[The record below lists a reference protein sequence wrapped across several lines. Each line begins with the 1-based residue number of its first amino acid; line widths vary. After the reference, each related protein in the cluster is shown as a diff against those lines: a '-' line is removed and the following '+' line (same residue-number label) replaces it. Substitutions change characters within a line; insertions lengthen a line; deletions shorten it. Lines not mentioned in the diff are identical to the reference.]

1 MTKIVSLVE
10 NTTMSKEYHSK
21 HGLCLYIE
29 TEKHKMLFDLGQ
41 DKLFIKNAKKMN
53 IDITKIDTVII
64 SHGHKDHGG
73 ALKEFM
79 TINPTAKIY
88 IKKDAFEPHYIKVL
102 GFQFNVGLDPN
113 LQNEKQIILVDG
125 NLRIDDELFL
135 FTNVKQEKFPLKSN
149 QSLYRKNQG
158 HLELDDFCHEQSL
171 IITVDGNNILIS
183 GCSHAGIVNILN
195 EAEKIVSKEITTA
208 IGGFHL
214 YNPPTRKYESNE
226 IIDLIADSLLEKRSV
241 YYTCHCTGKRAF
253 KRMKEKLKDRLNY
266 LSVGNLLE
274 L

>member
-1 MTKIVSLVE
+1 MIKIESLVE
-10 NTTMSKEYHSK
+10 NTTSSKEYHSK

-53 IDITKIDTVII
+53 IDITKVDTVII

-79 TINPTAKIY
+79 KINHNAKIY
-88 IKKDAFEPHYIKVL
+88 IKKEAFEPHYIKVL
-102 GFQFNVGLDPN
+102 GLQFNVGLDPK

-125 NLRIDDELFL
+125 NLRIDEELFL
-135 FTNVKQEKFPLKSN
+135 FTNVKQEKFSLKSN

-195 EAEKIVSKEITTA
+195 EAEKIVSKEIIMV

-226 IIDLIADSLLEKRSV
+226 IIDVIADSLSEKGIV
-241 YYTCHCTGKRAF
+241 YYTCHCTGKCAF
-253 KRMKEKLKDRLNY
+253 KRMKEKLGDKLNY